1 MSNKCPMCDRDEVEH
16 NEVLRVLQAFE
27 NRRLASEMVLVTT
40 DEPGFQKLA
49 REDIAASDLYRKLKT
64 R

>member
-16 NEVLRVLQAFE
+16 NEVLRVLKAYDD
-27 NRRLASEMVLVTT
+27 RRLASEGVLALSP
-40 DEPGFQKLA
+40 EPRYQKWA